1 MKTNLNRHFFVFNP
15 KSYLYGEQLYQ
26 LAELADSLVT
36 DDISIFM
43 TAPYAELAELSKRTK
58 HIIVTAQHMDGIS
71 PGRGMG
77 KVLPES
83 LVVNGVRAVFL
94 NHAENPMTLTELVQ
108 ALERAKA
115 LELITIVCADSVA
128 EARAIAV
135 LSPDIILCEPTALIG
150 TGQTSDLS
158 YVQETNAAV
167 KAINPDILMMQ
178 AAGVSQADDVYQV
191 IKAGA
196 DGTGCTSGIV
206 KATSP
211 EQMFQDMI
219 AALQKA
225 L

>member
-1 MKTNLNRHFFVFNP
+1 
-15 KSYLYGEQLYQ
+15 
-26 LAELADSLVT
+26 
-36 DDISIFM
+36 
-43 TAPYAELAELSKRTK
+43 
-58 HIIVTAQHMDGIS
+58 
-71 PGRGMG
+71 
-77 KVLPES
+77 
-83 LVVNGVRAVFL
+83 
-94 NHAENPMTLTELVQ
+94 MTLTELVQ
-108 ALERAKA
+108 ALERAGS

-135 LSPDIILCEPTALIG
+135 LNPNIILCEPTALIG

-191 IKAGA
+191 LKAGA

-206 KATSP
+206 KAASP
-211 EQMFQDMI
+211 KQMFQDMI
-219 AALQKA
+219 SAFQKA